1 MHKFVI
7 ICLSEL
13 YLNSDTLSSNDNL
26 NIPGYNMSRAGHPS
40 GNRRGRDCIYY
51 KESLPIKMLNINY
64 LQEYISFDLK
74 LENKRCTTVS
84 LYRLSSQSADEFEKF
99 LNNLNLNVESISQKN
114 LFLTVVIGDFNARLS
129 KWWMDDKTTQ
139 ECLKIERKLALS
151 IFPFT
156 SNQ

>member
-1 MHKFVI
+1 
-7 ICLSEL
+7 
-13 YLNSDTLSSNDNL
+13 
-26 NIPGYNMSRAGHPS
+26 
-40 GNRRGRDCIYY
+40 
-51 KESLPIKMLNINY
+51 ML
-64 LQEYISFDLK
+64 
-74 LENKRCTTVS
+74 
-84 LYRLSSQSADEFEKF
+84 LYRLSSQSADEFENF

-114 LFLTVVIGDFNARLS
+114 LFLTVVIGDFNARSS